1 MSSYSLS
8 FHSSEEVSASDRRA
22 AEQRFRRTLD
32 TELGDA
38 SLVWP
43 LYSACLQIAER
54 YGDNPDLAALTDDER
69 SVYESWHM
77 AHTAA
82 LTAALGPN
90 RYLDDAWFEIG
101 PA

>member
-1 MSSYSLS
+1 MTSYFLS

-43 LYSACLQIAER
+43 LYSMCLQIAER
-54 YGDNPDLAALTDDER
+54 YGDNPNLAALTDDER